1 MSKVTPG
8 TLDVKPGPTRCWKE
22 LWLQLMC
29 CAPFR
34 LLFQDF
40 RMEVGGRIRDVLS
53 KMKVEGG
60 TNLVFELK
68 YLHDKSE
75 VFILM

>member
-1 MSKVTPG
+1 MQEKMSEVTPG
-8 TLDVKPGPTRCWKE
+8 TLDVKSRPMRCQKG

-40 RMEVGGRIRDVLS
+40 RMEVGG
-53 KMKVEGG
+53 
-60 TNLVFELK
+60 
-68 YLHDKSE
+68 
-75 VFILM
+75 